1 MSSKNIGIIVAV
13 VVVLAIIAYSL
24 GWFGG
29 DAVEEPAPA
38 ATGTTTTN

>member
-13 VVVLAIIAYSL
+13 VVVLGIIAYSL

-29 DAVEEPAPA
+29 STVDEPAPA